1 MPTIQKKLLD
11 AEVLCEIPDVHICG
25 QWFNIHI

>member
-1 MPTIQKKLLD
+1 MPTIQKKFGP
-11 AEVLCEIPDVHICG
+11 EVLCEIPDVHICG

>member
-1 MPTIQKKLLD
+1 MPTIQKNFGP
-11 AEVLCEIPDVHICG
+11 EVLCEIPDVHICG